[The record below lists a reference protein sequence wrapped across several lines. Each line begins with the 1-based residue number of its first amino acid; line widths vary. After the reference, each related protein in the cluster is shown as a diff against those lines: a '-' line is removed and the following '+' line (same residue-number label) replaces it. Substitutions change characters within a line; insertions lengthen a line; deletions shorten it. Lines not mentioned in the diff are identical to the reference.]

1 MEVPT
6 EIRERRDKLMDTQ
19 KNAVTYDD
27 VHVDF
32 TWEEWTLLVP
42 SQKNLY
48 KDVMLETYRNLSSI
62 GYSWEDH
69 DTEEHCQSSGRHER
83 HERSQTGENHSVY
96 TQCDKFFAY
105 DSHLQRHKRTNTG
118 EKPYEC
124 NQCGKA
130 FACYNNFQRHKR
142 THTGEKLYECNQ
154 CGKTFV
160 CC

>member
-83 HERSQTGENHSVY
+83 LDQKFPSGVELRSHGHLCLETHLGEWSRTATDISAWKLSV
-96 TQCDKFFAY
+96 
-105 DSHLQRHKRTNTG
+105 
-118 EKPYEC
+118 
-124 NQCGKA
+124 
-130 FACYNNFQRHKR
+130 
-142 THTGEKLYECNQ
+142 
-154 CGKTFV
+154 
-160 CC
+160 